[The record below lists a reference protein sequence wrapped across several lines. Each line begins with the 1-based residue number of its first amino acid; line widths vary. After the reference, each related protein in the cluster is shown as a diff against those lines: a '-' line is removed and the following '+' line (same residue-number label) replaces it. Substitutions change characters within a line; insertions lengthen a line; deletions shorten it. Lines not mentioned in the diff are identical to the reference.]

1 MKSGGERQTH
11 CTAAQE
17 RERER
22 AENTHRRVEEEKP
35 IGRSSRAGD
44 KKKKKRIYLSFL
56 PPSVFLSL
64 KGHFGIK
71 WQPFSPS

>member
-17 RERER
+17 RERESEQR
-22 AENTHRRVEEEKP
+22 THRRVEEEKP
-35 IGRSSRAGD
+35 IGGSSKAGD
-44 KKKKKRIYLSFL
+44 KKKKRIYLSF
-56 PPSVFLSL
+56 SVSPSL

-71 WQPFSPS
+71 WQLLSPS